1 MKNMKKGQTSTKL
14 LLKSQSEMLRRNSKV
29 TFRILITSIVFLVI
43 FAASNI
49 YLSRVNTLQL
59 ESTMY
64 LNQYRLGSKTLTASV
79 QSYATTGN
87 QTYYDNYMT
96 ELNVDKNRDIA
107 WEGLKGD
114 NLNDSEWAQLEHIAD
129 MSQGLVPLEEQ
140 AMELAAA
147 GDTAGAIALVFG
159 DEYAATV
166 AEINTVTDTCIQDV
180 QNRMSRNQ
188 TILNMIMMISMGIFI
203 LCFLINSRKIITT
216 LAFAKKELLLPV
228 VKVSDQIQELARGH
242 FEDHLDLPEDDSEVG
257 TMVRAIHFM
266 NDNFTKMVTEIS
278 RILGEMGEGNYQVAP
293 TEEYVGDFIQ
303 IKESMEK
310 IIADT
315 RNTLSTI
322 RNTANDIGSGSEQL
336 AQAATDLA
344 EGCTRQ
350 AGQISDSSQM
360 INNMTKS
367 IEEKAE
373 TAKQT
378 AEISKEAAHTV
389 EEGNQKMQELKAAIS
404 DISKCSEEIR
414 SIIQV
419 IEDIASQ
426 TNLLSLN
433 ASIEAARAG
442 EAGRGFA
449 VVAEQVK
456 NLAEQ
461 STQAAGETTKLIET
475 TITAVEKGIAI
486 AEDTESNMEQ
496 VMVNTQSAA
505 TRMIEMAQTLQ
516 TEAVN
521 MKQIDERISQM
532 TEIVDSNSASS
543 EETAA
548 VSEEQSSLV
557 QTMVHMMDQFT
568 I

>member
-1 MKNMKKGQTSTKL
+1 MKKGQNSTKL
-14 LLKSQSEMLRRNSKV
+14 LSKSQSEMLRRNSKV

-159 DEYAATV
+159 DEYASTV

-548 VSEEQSSLV
+548 VSEEQSALV

>member
-1 MKNMKKGQTSTKL
+1 MKKGQNSTKL
-14 LLKSQSEMLRRNSKV
+14 LSKSQSEMLRRNSKV

-216 LAFAKKELLLPV
+216 LSFAKKELLLPV

>member
-1 MKNMKKGQTSTKL
+1 MKKGQNSTKL
-14 LLKSQSEMLRRNSKV
+14 LSKSQSEMLRRNSKV

-59 ESTMY
+59 ESIMY

>member
-1 MKNMKKGQTSTKL
+1 MKKGQNSTKL
-14 LLKSQSEMLRRNSKV
+14 LSKSQSEMLRRNSKV

-129 MSQGLVPLEEQ
+129 LSQGLVPLEEQ

>member
-1 MKNMKKGQTSTKL
+1 MKKGQNSTKL
-14 LLKSQSEMLRRNSKV
+14 LSKSQSEMLRRNSKV

-147 GDTAGAIALVFG
+147 GDTAGAIALDFG
-159 DEYAATV
+159 DEYASTV

-257 TMVRAIHFM
+257 TMVCAIHFM

-548 VSEEQSSLV
+548 VSEEQSALV

>member
-1 MKNMKKGQTSTKL
+1 MKKGQTSTKL

-180 QNRMSRNQ
+180 QNRMSQNQ

-360 INNMTKS
+360 INTMTKS

-548 VSEEQSSLV
+548 VSEEQSALV

>member
-1 MKNMKKGQTSTKL
+1 MKKGQNSTKL
-14 LLKSQSEMLRRNSKV
+14 LSKSQSEMLRRNSKV

>member
-1 MKNMKKGQTSTKL
+1 MKKGQTSTKL

-140 AMELAAA
+140 AMELAAT

-360 INNMTKS
+360 INTMTKS

-548 VSEEQSSLV
+548 VSEEQSALV

>member
-1 MKNMKKGQTSTKL
+1 MKKGQTSTKL
-14 LLKSQSEMLRRNSKV
+14 LSKSQSEMLRRNSKV

-360 INNMTKS
+360 INTMTKS

-548 VSEEQSSLV
+548 VSEEQSALV

>member
-1 MKNMKKGQTSTKL
+1 MKKGQNSTKL
-14 LLKSQSEMLRRNSKV
+14 LSKSQSEMLRRNSKV

-548 VSEEQSSLV
+548 VSEEQSALV